1 MNPKQ
6 LLISIVIPLYNEA
19 QTIGTVI
26 EHVQATMR
34 SLGLNYEIVVVD
46 DYSFDNSLM
55 VAKLYPVRLYRL
67 AIHGGKGVGL
77 RAGFVKAKGDIIVT
91 IDSDGSHSPE
101 ELPRLLYPILNN
113 TADLVIGSRYL
124 RTRNVD
130 AKKLNVFGVKLF
142 NLIIQTFIGVQ
153 VTDSQ
158 SGYRAM
164 KRRVIEIQHLKSC
177 GYEIETEML
186 VKTAKSRFRV
196 LEVPISFKR
205 RTYGSSGV
213 DHLRDGF
220 KIFVSIVSA
229 RVRKV

>member
-6 LLISIVIPLYNEA
+6 LLVSIVIPLYNEV
-19 QTIGTVI
+19 QTIGAVI
-26 EHVQATMR
+26 ERVQSTMNL
-34 SLGLNYEIVVVD
+34 LGLNYEIIVID
-46 DYSFDNSLM
+46 DHSFDNSVM
-55 VAKLYPVRLYRL
+55 AAKQYPVKLYSLSV
-67 AIHGGKGVGL
+67 HGGKGMGL
-77 RAGFVKAKGDIIVT
+77 RAGFAKAKGDIIVT
-91 IDSDGSHSPE
+91 VDSDGSHCPE

-113 TADLVIGSRYL
+113 ETDLVIGSRYL
-124 RTRNVD
+124 YKRTVD

-142 NLIIQTFIGVQ
+142 NLIIQMFIGVH

-164 KRRVIEIQHLKSC
+164 KRGVIEIQHLKSC

-196 LEVPISFKR
+196 LEVPISFKQ

-213 DHLRDGF
+213 DHLHDGF
-220 KIFVSIVSA
+220 RIFVSIVSA
-229 RVRKV
+229 RARKV

>member
-6 LLISIVIPLYNEA
+6 LLISIVIPLYNEVK
-19 QTIGTVI
+19 TIGTVI
-26 EHVQATMR
+26 EHVQATMK
-34 SLGLNYEIVVVD
+34 SLGLNYEIIVID
-46 DYSFDNSLM
+46 DYSSDNSFM

-77 RAGFVKAKGDIIVT
+77 RAGFVKAKGDIVVT
-91 IDSDGSHSPE
+91 IDSDGSHCPE
-101 ELPRLLYPILNN
+101 ELPRLLYPILNSK
-113 TADLVIGSRYL
+113 ADLVIGSRYL
-124 RTRNVD
+124 HTRNVD

-142 NLIIQTFIGVQ
+142 NLIIQMFIGAR

-164 KRRVIEIQHLKSC
+164 KRKVLEIQHLKSC

-196 LEVPISFKR
+196 LEVPISFKQ

-213 DHLRDGF
+213 DHLHDGF
-220 KIFVSIVSA
+220 RIFVSIVSA
-229 RVRKV
+229 RVRRV

>member
-1 MNPKQ
+1 MNQ
-6 LLISIVIPLYNEA
+6 NQTLISIVIPVYNEA
-19 QTIGTVI
+19 QTIGSVI
-26 EHVQATMR
+26 ERVQVAMKP
-34 SLGLNYEIVVVD
+34 LGLNYEIIVID
-46 DYSFDNSLM
+46 DSSFDDSLK
-55 VAKLYPVRLYRL
+55 VAKRYPVRLYSL
-67 AIHGGKGVGL
+67 TLHGGKGVGL
-77 RAGFVKAKGDIIVT
+77 RAGFAKVKGDIIVT

-101 ELPRLLYPILNN
+101 ELPKLLYPLLNN
-113 TADLVIGSRYL
+113 EADLVIGSRYL
-124 RTRNVD
+124 HAKGVA

-142 NLIIQTFIGVQ
+142 NLIIQTFIGVY

-164 KRRVIEIQHLKSC
+164 KREVLDIQHLKSC

-196 LEVPISFKR
+196 FEVPISFTQ

-213 DHLRDGF
+213 DHLHDGF
-220 KIFVSIVSA
+220 RIFVSIVSA